1 MEKKF
6 ELTNETIVVDGR
18 ILHRIKSLR
27 DIPGTPIKK
36 GYLGG
41 FVEKEENLSHEG
53 NCWIYGNARVYG
65 YARICNNAWIFGNAR
80 ISGNAYVYGN
90 AWVSGNAWVYG
101 NVHISGN
108 TWLYGNA
115 HVYGN
120 ARVYGNAW
128 VYGDANIKSLDDI
141 CYISSFGSRNGHTT
155 FFRCKDNTIKV
166 KCGCF
171 SGTLDEFRVKVKET
185 HGDNQYAKEYLAI
198 ADVVELRLNRKNEV
212 E

>member
-53 NCWIYGNARVYG
+53 NCWIYDNARIFGDACVYADARVSDNAHVYDNARVY
-65 YARICNNAWIFGNAR
+65 
-80 ISGNAYVYGN
+80 
-90 AWVSGNAWVYG
+90 GNAWVYG

-108 TWLYGNA
+108 TWLYGNV

-120 ARVYGNAW
+120 ALVRDNAR

-141 CYISSFGSRNGHTT
+141 CYISSFGSENRSTT
-155 FFRCKDNTIKV
+155 FFRCEDGSIKV

-171 SGTLDEFRVKVKET
+171 KGTLDEFRDRVKET
-185 HGDNQYAKEYLAI
+185 YGNNKYAKEYLLA
-198 ADVVELRLNRKNEV
+198 ADLAELKFSE
-212 E
+212 